1 MLQENLLSKIP
12 SADLQKVNDA
22 LKTISI
28 TLEPYLGTLTRNE
41 YMDFLRFESSNEP
54 LVQEFL
60 YYALTDKLI
69 FKSSK
74 QSLTRK
80 VCPISPSELR
90 ILNYLRSGLTSKE
103 IAFKLNLSLHTV
115 KTHRK
120 NMFEKTGVQNVVE
133 LLNFAEEHNLI

>member
-1 MLQENLLSKIP
+1 MSQENLLSKIP
-12 SADLQKVNDA
+12 SADLQKVNEA

-28 TLEPYLGTLTRNE
+28 TLEPYLGTFTRNE
-41 YMDFLRFESSNEP
+41 YMDFLRFDSSNEQ
-54 LVQEFL
+54 LMHEFL

-69 FKSSK
+69 FKTSQ
-74 QSLTRK
+74 QSLAKK

-90 ILNYLRSGLTSKE
+90 ILNYLKSGLTSKE

>member
-41 YMDFLRFESSNEP
+41 YMDFLRFESCNEP

-60 YYALTDKLI
+60 
-69 FKSSK
+69 
-74 QSLTRK
+74 
-80 VCPISPSELR
+80 
-90 ILNYLRSGLTSKE
+90 
-103 IAFKLNLSLHTV
+103 
-115 KTHRK
+115 
-120 NMFEKTGVQNVVE
+120 
-133 LLNFAEEHNLI
+133 

>member
-12 SADLQKVNDA
+12 SADLQKVNEA

-28 TLEPYLGTLTRNE
+28 TLEPYLGTFTRTE
-41 YMDFLRFESSNEP
+41 YMDFLRFDSSNEQ
-54 LVQEFL
+54 LMHEFL

-69 FKSSK
+69 FNTSQ
-74 QSLTRK
+74 QSLAKK